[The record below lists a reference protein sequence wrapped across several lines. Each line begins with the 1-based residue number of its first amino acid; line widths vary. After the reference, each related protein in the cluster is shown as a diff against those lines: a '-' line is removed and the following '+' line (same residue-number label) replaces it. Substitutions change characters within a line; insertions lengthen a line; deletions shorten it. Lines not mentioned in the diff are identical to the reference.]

1 MAGGKFKKPQRGGGR
16 TFSRRIEAVHT
27 NGVSAYRDREESGDS
42 SAESSEASESGSGS
56 ESESEEEVV
65 VAKKP
70 ANAASLDVSNP
81 NRAAGSRIMKAS
93 DLTTPIEMSR
103 KEREAAEKEAA
114 KQKYWKLH
122 QEGKTDQAKA
132 DMARLAVI
140 RQKREEAAAQRLAEA
155 QARDEAAAAKAEA
168 RRRQKGKKLGWEII
182 KLQAQVGETTSRKAK
197 KVVQAERKKEGASTA
212 ATTGEKDDAAAAEE
226 ESEAISEATQK
237 LQQLKAIKI
246 SQKIYHARKEIKKA
260 FVKAKSFE
268 TQRLVKRLREA
279 RKAVENGSQKK
290 EAQADTAQDTKP
302 AGKKK
307 QEMTQ
312 EDVAKFEHELELVKK
327 MDMET
332 LSEHAFVA
340 KLGKHPILGSH
351 ALMEPYVNVKDPKKN
366 GAEATVDKPAQ
377 DALIQIIEAR
387 LTNTKT
393 VKEHM
398 AKLWDELEHIVTGKK
413 VDHQEL
419 KNKKR
424 KAGDQEDD
432 EESKMAK
439 KVKANTKTQDTSDSG
454 SEDEDE
460 DLELADMSDISDSEG
475 EGDDGYD
482 SDGLPLG
489 NNNGRPSSAAA
500 SMFIGSLNAG
510 NSKADKKNKKSKD
523 KNDWVDDK
531 FDEIYGKVKKNR
543 PGQRARREKAE
554 RKFGKEANHIKKAE
568 EEARL
573 REERKAARKAKQERF
588 NGKNASTA
596 NAQRLPNRRTIGAG
610 DGSASVPNVPKPRT
624 PSGPDLNDPT
634 LHPSWIAK
642 QSEKAAMAAAL
653 SGAKSNKIVFDD
665 SD

>member
-1 MAGGKFKKPQRGGGR
+1 MTASKPG
-16 TFSRRIEAVHT
+16 
-27 NGVSAYRDREESGDS
+27 
-42 SAESSEASESGSGS
+42 
-56 ESESEEEVV
+56 
-65 VAKKP
+65 
-70 ANAASLDVSNP
+70 
-81 NRAAGSRIMKAS
+81 
-93 DLTTPIEMSR
+93 
-103 KEREAAEKEAA
+103 
-114 KQKYWKLH
+114 
-122 QEGKTDQAKA
+122 
-132 DMARLAVI
+132 
-140 RQKREEAAAQRLAEA
+140 
-155 QARDEAAAAKAEA
+155 
-168 RRRQKGKKLGWEII
+168 QKGKKLGWEII

-197 KVVQAERKKEGASTA
+197 KAVEAERKKEGASTA
-212 ATTGEKDDAAAAEE
+212 TATTGEKDSTAAAEG

-279 RKAVENGSQKK
+279 RKAVESGAQKK
-290 EAQADTAQDTKP
+290 ETQDDAAQDTKP
-302 AGKKK
+302 VGKKK

-351 ALMEPYVNVKDPKKN
+351 PLMEPYIKVQKAKTE
-366 GAEATVDKPAQ
+366 GAETSADRSSQ

-393 VKEHM
+393 VKENM
-398 AKLWDELEHIVTGKK
+398 TKLWDELEHIVTGKK

-419 KNKKR
+419 KDKKR
-424 KAGDQEDD
+424 KAGEHEAGD
-432 EESKMAK
+432 ESMMAK
-439 KVKANTKTQDTSDSG
+439 KAKANTKTQDTSDSG

-460 DLELADMSDISDSEG
+460 ELALADMSDISDSEG
-475 EGDDGYD
+475 EADDGYD
-482 SDGLPLG
+482 SDGLPLD
-489 NNNGRPSSAAA
+489 NSNGRPSSAAA

-510 NSKADKKNKKSKD
+510 NSKADKKSKKSKD

-610 DGSASVPNVPKPRT
+610 DGSAGVPNVPKPRT

>member
-1 MAGGKFKKPQRGGGR
+1 MTTQSKPG
-16 TFSRRIEAVHT
+16 
-27 NGVSAYRDREESGDS
+27 
-42 SAESSEASESGSGS
+42 
-56 ESESEEEVV
+56 
-65 VAKKP
+65 
-70 ANAASLDVSNP
+70 
-81 NRAAGSRIMKAS
+81 
-93 DLTTPIEMSR
+93 
-103 KEREAAEKEAA
+103 
-114 KQKYWKLH
+114 
-122 QEGKTDQAKA
+122 
-132 DMARLAVI
+132 
-140 RQKREEAAAQRLAEA
+140 
-155 QARDEAAAAKAEA
+155 
-168 RRRQKGKKLGWEII
+168 QKGKKLGWEII
-182 KLQAQVGETTSRKAK
+182 KLQAQVGETSSRKAK
-197 KVVQAERKKEGASTA
+197 KAVEAERKKEGASTA
-212 ATTGEKDDAAAAEE
+212 AITTGEKDVAEAAEE
-226 ESEAISEATQK
+226 ASEAISEATQK

-290 EAQADTAQDTKP
+290 EVQQDVSQDTKP

-332 LSEHAFVA
+332 LSEQAFVA

-351 ALMEPYVNVKDPKKN
+351 ALKVKDAKKE
-366 GAEATVDKPAQ
+366 GSEASVDKSSQ

-424 KAGDQEDD
+424 KAGEQEDGD
-432 EESKMAK
+432 QSKTSK
-439 KVKANTKTQDTSDSG
+439 KSKANIKTQNTSDSDSG
-454 SEDEDE
+454 DEE
-460 DLELADMSDISDSEG
+460 EEMELADMSDISDSEG
-475 EGDDGYD
+475 EADDGYD

-489 NNNGRPSSAAA
+489 NGNGRPSSAAS

-510 NSKADKKNKKSKD
+510 SSKADRKSKKSKD

-610 DGSASVPNVPKPRT
+610 DGSAAVPNVPKPRT

-653 SGAKSNKIVFDD
+653 SGAKSNKIVFED